1 MCFECPYKLPAIL
14 LRKQAERVVMLG
26 AKLQREI
33 LSEWDIDLRTE
44 RLLCYAIEPI
54 LRQYVPDYQHDDFAT
69 AESLLS
75 LLWAECGQKSL
86 YPLERYENELAKIRF
101 QSARPRG
108 ARLLD
113 SKLRTDHNL
122 QHNSR

>member
-86 YPLERYENELAKIRF
+86 YPLERYENELAKI
-101 QSARPRG
+101 SNY
-108 ARLLD
+108 LLD
-113 SKLRTDHNL
+113 RYEQLV
-122 QHNSR
+122 NSSYPFCPTNPLEQS

>member
-1 MCFECPYKLPAIL
+1 MCLECPYKLPAIL

-33 LSEWDIDLRTE
+33 LSDWDIDLRTE
-44 RLLCYAIEPI
+44 RLLCSAIEPI
-54 LRQYVPDYQHDDFAT
+54 LRQYLPDYQHDNFAT

-86 YPLERYENELAKIRF
+86 YPLERYENELTKI
-101 QSARPRG
+101 SNY
-108 ARLLD
+108 LLD
-113 SKLRTDHNL
+113 RYEQLINATNQSCIINPS
-122 QHNSR
+122 QQP